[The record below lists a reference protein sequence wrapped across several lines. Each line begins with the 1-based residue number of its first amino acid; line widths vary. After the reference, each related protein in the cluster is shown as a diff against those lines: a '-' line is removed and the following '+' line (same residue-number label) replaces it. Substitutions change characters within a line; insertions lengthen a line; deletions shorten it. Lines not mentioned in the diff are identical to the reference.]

1 MTRGFRLL
9 SAFLILAALGACATA
24 PDPASV
30 QAPVPIERFLDPGGQ
45 SFSHRLSP
53 DGQRVAWAEPS
64 GDGMTILVRTLAD
77 DTLQRHAIDRSAQ
90 GLVWA
95 GDGRH
100 LLLRDDEDGDENDRL
115 RVIDT
120 ADPAA
125 PVRDLA
131 GAPGVRLVLDRVSL
145 CDRGKI
151 LVRSNGRDPRAFD
164 LVSVDIATGAQR
176 MVERNTNRIVW
187 WRTDRCGKPL
197 YRARAR
203 VVERWDDE
211 QRRWS
216 AAFGA
221 QGEETFRPTGAATAD
236 GPLFA
241 ISDRGRDRRALVRVD
256 PRTGEETVLVDD
268 PIADMD
274 SGVVHPDG
282 SRALLASSM
291 PGYPRD
297 VVLDPGLAAA
307 LAPLRPGTPHRL
319 SINDITEDGN
329 RLLVTIATERRGAEL
344 HLVDLAG
351 GTSRR
356 LTQSRI
362 AQIADRLA
370 DSRPISFPTRDG
382 RTLHGYLTTPADAA
396 TPLPTVLLV
405 HGGPWARD
413 NWGYDYLVQFL
424 ASRGYAVLR
433 INYRGS
439 SGYGRAFRQAA
450 IGEFAAAMHWDLL
463 DGLTFAITTGA
474 VNPARVAIMG
484 ASYGGYAALVGM
496 TMTPANFAAGISIV
510 GISDLVRFLETT
522 PPYWANGIQG
532 WYAYVGNPAK
542 PAQRRSM
549 IEKSP
554 ITFAD
559 RVTSPLLLIHGAN
572 DVRVRVE
579 QSERM
584 AEALRALNKPV
595 DLMVFPDEGHGI
607 RKFRNRATLLRTIES
622 FLDTHIGRRPAGPV
636 AALDALRP

>member
-9 SAFLILAALGACATA
+9 GAFLSLAALGACATPPE
-24 PDPASV
+24 PDKL
-30 QAPVPIERFLDPGGQ
+30 QAPIPIERFLDTGGQ
-45 SFSHRLSP
+45 SFSHRMSP
-53 DGQRVAWAEPS
+53 DGLRIAWAES
-64 GDGMTILVRTLAD
+64 NGDGMAILVRTLAD
-77 DTLQRHAIDRSAQ
+77 DSVQRHPVERSAQ

-100 LLLRDDEDGDENDRL
+100 LLLRDDEEGDENDRL
-115 RVIDT
+115 RVLDI
-120 ADPAA
+120 ADPAS

-131 GAPGVRLVLDRVSL
+131 GAPGVRLVLERVSL
-145 CDRGKI
+145 CDRRKVI
-151 LVRSNGRDPRAFD
+151 VRSNRRDARAFD
-164 LVSVDIATGAQR
+164 LVSVDIDTGAER
-176 MVERNTNRIVW
+176 MIERNSSRIAW

-197 YRARAR
+197 YRARGL

-211 QRRWS
+211 QRRWN
-216 AAFGA
+216 AAFRA
-221 QGEETFRPTGAATAD
+221 QGEETFHPTGAATAD

-256 PRTGEETVLVDD
+256 PRTGEETLLVDD
-268 PIADMD
+268 PIADME

-297 VVLDPGLAAA
+297 VVLDPALAAA
-307 LAPLRPGTPHRL
+307 LAPLRPGAPHRL
-319 SINDITEDGN
+319 SINDISEDGT

-344 HLVDLAG
+344 HFVDLAG
-351 GTSRR
+351 GTSKR
-356 LTQSRI
+356 LAQSRI

-370 DSRPISFPTRDG
+370 DTRPISFPTRDG
-382 RTLHGYLTTPADAA
+382 RTLHGYLTTPEAA
-396 TPLPTVLLV
+396 TTPLPTVLLV

-413 NWGYDYLVQFL
+413 NWGYDFLVQFL

-450 IGEFAAAMHWDLL
+450 MGEFAAAMHWDLL

-484 ASYGGYAALVGM
+484 ASYGGYATLVGM

-510 GISDLVRFLETT
+510 GISDLARFLETT

-532 WYAYVGNPAK
+532 WYTYVGNPAK
-542 PAQRRSM
+542 PAQRRNL

-554 ITFAD
+554 ITFAAQ
-559 RVTSPLLLIHGAN
+559 VTSPLLLIHGAN

-607 RKFRNRATLLRTIES
+607 RKFRNRVAMLRTIES
-622 FLDTHIGRRPAGPV
+622 FLDAHIGRRPPGRI
-636 AALDALRP
+636 AALEALRP